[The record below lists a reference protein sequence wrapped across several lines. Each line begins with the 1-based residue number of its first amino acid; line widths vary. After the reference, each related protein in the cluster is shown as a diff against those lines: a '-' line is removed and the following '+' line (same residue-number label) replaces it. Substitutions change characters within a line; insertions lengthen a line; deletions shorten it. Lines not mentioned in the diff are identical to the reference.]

1 MNYATQPY
9 IGNFQY
15 ARTAKATTTPP
26 TARRIYEL
34 DAKAKRCKPGAE
46 RETPIS
52 ANSNASNGILK
63 CSFLPKL
70 KETTT
75 VQACRESDKMQRVFY
90 KSLYRLA
97 QHYKFELMPSK
108 HLNYPYNITLAL
120 WDVEEKLKQ
129 NVLNWNDIRLIQD
142 STKIYLVTE
151 ERYNT
156 GSTLFYIPV
165 ASLYRMLR
173 VPKRKKNVHLLLSV
187 CSYLYHAVGI
197 PYYRNKESYLY
208 WMYEMLNDWVLEDD
222 YSEETEIC
230 QSEIEQAQY
239 IGDCIEKKIYNRA
252 NLNFFEQRINGFIA
266 RDDFE
271 RECLALSKEAF
282 DLYKSYPNEKIYR
295 NARPNGEASEED
307 RDNIIGMEKY
317 VSFYADHKGWLN
329 ETLIDAVNNEMQ
341 EYGEMEEPII
351 EKQFDGRDM
360 TGVNLCF
367 ENRLFELLYKLC
379 DILND
384 F

>member
-15 ARTAKATTTPP
+15 ARTAKATTTAP
-26 TARRIYEL
+26 TTGRVYEL
-34 DAKAKRCKPGAE
+34 DAKAKGCKPGAE
-46 RETPIS
+46 RQTQSS

-63 CSFLPKL
+63 CTFLPKL
-70 KETTT
+70 KETKTLH
-75 VQACRESDKMQRVFY
+75 ACRESCKIQKDFY
-90 KSLYRLA
+90 KSLYRLTE
-97 QHYKFELMPSK
+97 HYKLELRQTS
-108 HLNYPYNITLAL
+108 HLNYPYNIVLAL
-120 WDVEEKLKQ
+120 SDVEEKLKQ

-156 GSTLFYIPV
+156 GSTLFYIPM

-173 VPKRKKNVHLLLSV
+173 EPKRKKNAHLLLSV
-187 CSYLYHAVGI
+187 CSYLYHVAGI
-197 PYYRNKESYLY
+197 PYYRDKESYLY

-222 YSEETEIC
+222 YTEETEIY

-239 IGDCIEKKIYNRA
+239 IGGCIEKKMYNRA
-252 NLNFFEQRINGFIA
+252 NLNFFEQRVNGFKA
-266 RDDFE
+266 KDKFDS
-271 RECLALSKEAF
+271 ECLAIAQEAF

-295 NARPNGEASEED
+295 NARPNREASVED
-307 RDNIIGMEKY
+307 WDNIIGMEKY

-360 TGVNLCF
+360 TGTNLCF
-367 ENRLFELLYKLC
+367 ENRLFELLHKLC